1 MHRPSSRSPA
11 PRVLVAAASFVLACG
26 ALLSSS
32 ASATGYPETPAPD
45 CGTAGAA
52 NKFAARAYS
61 VKLDS
66 TVAGIDVD
74 LGPVPDTGEVSSTGG
89 KKDATLATVNGVNLP
104 MTMPRPL
111 SLHAAVLHNTAFGSG
126 NTASAYSAVL
136 NLDLKLRNNLTELLA
151 ISADAVTAQSTVACR
166 YKARKVDYDKTGSE
180 LVNLAIRVMGKKIVV
195 PASAPPNTK
204 LALPLEL
211 KLLASGSI
219 TLNEQTTVN
228 GRHVVNAVHVRLNLL
243 NSALLKVA
251 SIDLIISHAEAN
263 TFCGQGSD
271 PDSCHC
277 PVKDFVTG
285 GGQFTQDGA
294 RVTFAVHG
302 GNHSS
307 GRNGGF
313 NLVNHGTRQ
322 HIKGDQLLAY
332 SGSGQARTL
341 KFTCSDNTYL
351 SGATCVAYTEDNG
364 TPGGGKDK
372 FGLTPGYPKRLID
385 RGNIVLHTPSCG
397 MPH

>member
-1 MHRPSSRSPA
+1 MHLLSSVSK
-11 PRVLVAAASFVLACG
+11 PRRTFVAAASFVV
-26 ALLSSS
+26 ALGLSISTPV
-32 ASATGYPETPAPD
+32 SATGYQETPAPD
-45 CGTAGAA
+45 CGAPGAA

-61 VKLDS
+61 IKLDS

-74 LGPVPDTGEVSSTGG
+74 LGPVPDTGQVSSTGG
-89 KKDATLATVNGVNLP
+89 KKEATLATVDGVNLP

-126 NTASAYSAVL
+126 NTASAYSSVL
-136 NLDLKLRNNLTELLA
+136 NLDLKLRNGLTNLLSV
-151 ISADAVTAQSTVACR
+151 SADAVTAQSTVACR
-166 YKARKVDYDKTGSE
+166 YKARKVDYNKTGSE
-180 LVNLAIRVMGKKIVV
+180 IVNLAIKIMGKSIVI
-195 PASAPPNTK
+195 PASAPPNTR
-204 LALPLEL
+204 LALPLDL

-243 NSALLKVA
+243 NTALLKVA
-251 SIDLIISHAEAN
+251 SVDLVISHAEAN
-263 TFCGQGSD
+263 TVCGQGSD

-277 PVKDFVTG
+277 SVKDFVTG
-285 GGQFTQDGA
+285 GGQFTQDGT
-294 RVTFAVHG
+294 RVTFSVQG
-302 GNHSS
+302 GNHAS
-307 GRNGGF
+307 GPNGGF
-313 NLVNHGTRQ
+313 NLINHGTRQ
-322 HIKGDQLLAY
+322 HIKGDRLLAY

-351 SGATCVAYTEDNG
+351 TGDTCVAYIEDNG

-385 RGNIVLHTPSCG
+385 RGNIVLHKPSCG